1 MGLGRVNN
9 DALHQFMD
17 AEVDSPVVM
26 EIFTDKTNDVKV
38 LKGFRRL
45 IHQESLGEKVVE
57 QIKKNPVV
65 QQVVQTDAGQ
75 NIKNKL
81 KSGLRRFF

>member
-1 MGLGRVNN
+1 
-9 DALHQFMD
+9 MD

-81 KSGLRRFF
+81 KSGLKRFF